1 MTVWIKLI
9 KRTKLPDITVVLT
22 DFVVIAD
29 SFRAQSQISI
39 LTKVNTGQFWQFLF
53 SAFVICYVKKNSLN
67 HKKTDALHASAF
79 GANNWRFFE
88 IPAIEK
94 NSISG
99 FAKCGRRPLSADH
112 AKAILVRTANFAD
125 IRIICTFLTNIIRE
139 KAKTEPSYTIYTSDV
154 FRAGFW
160 GLTKKDSL
168 PVRTT
173 LIWCSLV
180 FILVVFLTW
189 TRKEPKDVVFRQKCV
204 TEE

>member
-1 MTVWIKLI
+1 M
-9 KRTKLPDITVVLT
+9 TVVLT
-22 DFVVIAD
+22 DLVVIAH

-39 LTKVNTGQFWQFLF
+39 RKKVNTGIFFRQFLF
-53 SAFVICYVKKNSLN
+53 SVFCLRNMLSNIFFFKPQ
-67 HKKTDALHASAF
+67 KTDALHASAF

-94 NSISG
+94 NPISG

-160 GLTKKDSL
+160 GLKKKIICLFEPPWFDVPL
-168 PVRTT
+168 
-173 LIWCSLV
+173 
-180 FILVVFLTW
+180 FL
-189 TRKEPKDVVFRQKCV
+189 F
-204 TEE
+204 

>member
-9 KRTKLPDITVVLT
+9 KRTNQSNNCLIWPLCWQIWLWLL
-22 DFVVIAD
+22 IALGLKVKYQ
-29 SFRAQSQISI
+29 FGKKSI
-39 LTKVNTGQFWQFLF
+39 PAFFFGNFCFLF
-53 SAFVICYVKKNSLN
+53 SAYVTCSLTFFF
-67 HKKTDALHASAF
+67 KPQKTDALHASAF

-94 NSISG
+94 NPISG

-160 GLTKKDSL
+160 GLKKKIICLFEPPWFDVPL
-168 PVRTT
+168 
-173 LIWCSLV
+173 
-180 FILVVFLTW
+180 FL
-189 TRKEPKDVVFRQKCV
+189 F
-204 TEE
+204 

>member
-1 MTVWIKLI
+1 M
-9 KRTKLPDITVVLT
+9 LT
-22 DFVVIAD
+22 DFVVIAH
-29 SFRAQSQISI
+29 SFSAQSQKSI
-39 LTKVNTGQFWQFLF
+39 LTKVNAGQFLAIYVFCFRNLLKKFVVFL
-53 SAFVICYVKKNSLN
+53 SR
-67 HKKTDALHASAF
+67 KKTDALHASAF
-79 GANNWRFFE
+79 GANNWRFLE

-94 NSISG
+94 NPISG

-139 KAKTEPSYTIYTSDV
+139 KAKTEPFYTIYTSDV

>member
-1 MTVWIKLI
+1 M
-9 KRTKLPDITVVLT
+9 TVVLT
-22 DFVVIAD
+22 DLVVIAH

-39 LTKVNTGQFWQFLF
+39 RTKVNTRQFWQFLF
-53 SAFVICYVKKNSLN
+53 SAFVTCSVTIFPFFKPQ
-67 HKKTDALHASAF
+67 KTDALHASAF
-79 GANNWRFFE
+79 GANNWRFLE

-94 NSISG
+94 NPISG

-160 GLTKKDSL
+160 GLKKKIICLFEPPWFDVPL
-168 PVRTT
+168 
-173 LIWCSLV
+173 
-180 FILVVFLTW
+180 FL
-189 TRKEPKDVVFRQKCV
+189 F
-204 TEE
+204 